1 MRSKR
6 NNQRRRTQ
14 KRRTYKK
21 RTQRRKTQRR
31 SVQRRKT
38 QRRKIMIGGAERVYE
53 KYENPVPSRQATIHD
68 LFDIS
73 EPQQTA
79 ATGKVTEIQ
88 DFDVALGESKDTGQK
103 AMENVQVSLSNSSS
117 SLNTKYENFKR
128 NYDELSKYYET
139 IKSVF
144 ELIDEENMNS
154 ESLNAL
160 FPNQFKKIKFLYC
173 ATLIFLIKLLRD
185 IKNYSV
191 IAYIPKIKDLY
202 NDFVEKIKTKID
214 LLKKYNYGLQ
224 KENIRGLNFYS
235 NNEFCKN
242 LFNNDYETLTKII
255 IHTLSSLNKTEPV
268 PIEYDKYKEHVN
280 SLVD

>member
-21 RTQRRKTQRR
+21 RTQRRKTKK
-31 SVQRRKT
+31 RKT
-38 QRRKIMIGGAERVYE
+38 QRRKRMIGGMEGVIRE
-53 KYENPVPSRQATIHD
+53 ENPASRRAIVRD
-68 LFDIS
+68 LFDD
-73 EPQQTA
+73 
-79 ATGKVTEIQ
+79 VQ
-88 DFDVALGESKDTGQK
+88 DFDDALKESTDTGT
-103 AMENVQVSLSNSSS
+103 ARGDVRVSLSNSPTG
-117 SLNTKYENFKR
+117 LNTKYENFKR
-128 NYDELSKYYET
+128 KYDELSKYYET
-139 IKSVF
+139 ITSVF

-154 ESLNAL
+154 ESLSAL
-160 FPNQFKKIKFLYC
+160 FKGQLKKIKFLYC

-202 NDFVEKIKTKID
+202 NDFIEKIKTKID

-235 NNEFCKN
+235 NNEYCKN
-242 LFNNDYETLTKII
+242 LFNNDYITLTQII
-255 IHTLSSLNKTEPV
+255 TYTLKSLHKTEPV
-268 PIEYDKYKEHVN
+268 PIELDKYKQHIDHLADN
-280 SLVD
+280 